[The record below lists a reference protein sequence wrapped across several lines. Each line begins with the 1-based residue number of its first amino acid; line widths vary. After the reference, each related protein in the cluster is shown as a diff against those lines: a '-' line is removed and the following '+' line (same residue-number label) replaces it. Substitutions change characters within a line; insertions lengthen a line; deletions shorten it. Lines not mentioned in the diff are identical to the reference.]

1 MVILINIVSK
11 KRFQILEKII
21 EKKEFT
27 QYEIKKE
34 LKFGMSIVNDT
45 VQMLIEKEF
54 IETKNNKYFLKDEK
68 GLLELIAFLKPTKI
82 LAIIKTSIPK
92 KEAIKRID
100 AIICMETA
108 LEQYTN
114 YYKSNRLAIYANKT
128 QLTKI
133 KKQFFVPGNETEIA
147 IFEDEPKLTKK
158 EIISDKIKYTN
169 KIRTIIDLYRDNKAF
184 LADKI
189 RKVN

>member
-1 MVILINIVSK
+1 MINIVSK